1 MHNTPLNTASE
12 LVAQLGAQA
21 EMLAGDHIEAALA
34 ANNQEDFQYWSL
46 VAKAI
51 VLLTRQPITAD
62 GSRPDSPAGS
72 QPMETP
78 VHIPR
83 RASA

>member
-1 MHNTPLNTASE
+1 MHNTPLSTASE
-12 LVAQLGAQA
+12 LVAQLGIQA

-62 GSRPDSPAGS
+62 NSTPASRVES

-78 VHIPR
+78 VDIPR
-83 RASA
+83 RATA

>member
-1 MHNTPLNTASE
+1 LHKTPLNTASE
-12 LVAQLGAQA
+12 LVAQLGSQA

-51 VLLTRQPITAD
+51 VLLTRQPVPAD
-62 GSRPDSPAGS
+62 NSSPKSAVAS
-72 QPMETP
+72 QPAEEP
-78 VHIPR
+78 VHIAR
-83 RASA
+83 RARA

>member
-1 MHNTPLNTASE
+1 LHKTPLNTASE
-12 LVAQLGAQA
+12 LVAQLGLQA

-34 ANNQEDFQYWSL
+34 ADNQEDFQYWSL

-51 VLLTRQPITAD
+51 VLLTRQPIPAD
-62 GSRPDSPAGS
+62 NSRPASPADL
-72 QPMETP
+72 QPAKEP
-78 VHIPR
+78 VRIAR

>member
-1 MHNTPLNTASE
+1 MYKTPLSTASE
-12 LVAQLGAQA
+12 LVAQLGPQA

-34 ANNQEDFQYWSL
+34 ADNQEDFQYWSL

-51 VLLTRQPITAD
+51 VLLTRQPIPAD
-62 GSRPDSPAGS
+62 NSRPVSPTDS
-72 QPMETP
+72 QPVEKP
-78 VHIPR
+78 APIPR

>member
-1 MHNTPLNTASE
+1 MHNTPLSTASE
-12 LVAQLGAQA
+12 LVAQLGSQA

-34 ANNQEDFQYWSL
+34 GDNQEDFQYWSL

-51 VLLTRQPITAD
+51 VLLTRHPVTAD
-62 GSRPDSPAGS
+62 SSRPLAPADS
-72 QPMETP
+72 QPVEKP
-78 VHIPR
+78 AHIPR

>member
-1 MHNTPLNTASE
+1 MHNTPLHTAAD

-21 EMLAGDHIEAALA
+21 EMLAGDRIEAALA
-34 ANNQEDFQYWSL
+34 ADNQEDFQYWSL

-62 GSRPDSPAGS
+62 SSRPAPSAES
-72 QPMETP
+72 RPMEPP

>member
-1 MHNTPLNTASE
+1 MHNTPLSTASD

-62 GSRPDSPAGS
+62 NPKPASPAES
-72 QPMETP
+72 RPMETP
-78 VHIPR
+78 AHIPR

>member
-1 MHNTPLNTASE
+1 MHNTPLNTASD
-12 LVAQLGAQA
+12 LVAQLGPQA
-21 EMLAGDHIEAALA
+21 ELLAGDHIEAALA
-34 ANNQEDFQYWSL
+34 ADNQEDFQYWSL

-51 VLLTRQPITAD
+51 ALLTRQPITAD
-62 GSRPDSPAGS
+62 SSRPAPVAESR
-72 QPMETP
+72 PMEPP

>member
-1 MHNTPLNTASE
+1 LHNTPLNTASE

-21 EMLAGDHIEAALA
+21 ELLAGDHFEAALA
-34 ANNQEDFQYWSL
+34 ADNQEDFQYWSL

-51 VLLTRQPITAD
+51 VLLTRQPIAAD
-62 GSRPDSPAGS
+62 SPRPVPAAESRP
-72 QPMETP
+72 MEPP

>member
-1 MHNTPLNTASE
+1 MHNTPLSTASE
-12 LVAQLGAQA
+12 LVAQLGLQA

-34 ANNQEDFQYWSL
+34 ADDQEDFQYWSL

-51 VLLTRQPITAD
+51 VLLTRQPIPAD
-62 GSRPDSPAGS
+62 NSRPEAPADL
-72 QPMETP
+72 QPAKEP
-78 VHIPR
+78 VRVTR

>member
-1 MHNTPLNTASE
+1 MHKTPLNTASE
-12 LVAQLGAQA
+12 LVAQLGPQA

-51 VLLTRQPITAD
+51 VLLARQPVAAD
-62 GSRPDSPAGS
+62 NSSPRSAVAPRPA
-72 QPMETP
+72 EEL
-78 VHIPR
+78 VHIAR
-83 RASA
+83 RARA

>member
-12 LVAQLGAQA
+12 LVTQLGSQA

-34 ANNQEDFQYWSL
+34 ADNQEDFQYWSL

-51 VLLTRQPITAD
+51 VLLTRQPVPAD
-62 GSRPDSPAGS
+62 NPRPASAPNS
-72 QPMETP
+72 QPVEEL
-78 VHIPR
+78 VRIAR

>member
-1 MHNTPLNTASE
+1 MHNTPLSTASE

-21 EMLAGDHIEAALA
+21 EMLAGDHIEVALA
-34 ANNQEDFQYWSL
+34 ADNQEDFQYWSL

-62 GSRPDSPAGS
+62 SSRPASPADS
-72 QPMETP
+72 RPAEPP

>member
-1 MHNTPLNTASE
+1 MHNTPLHTVAD

-34 ANNQEDFQYWSL
+34 GNNQEDFQYWSL

-51 VLLTRQPITAD
+51 VLLTRYPITAD
-62 GSRPDSPAGS
+62 SSRPAPPAES
-72 QPMETP
+72 RPMEPP
-78 VHIPR
+78 VHIFR

>member
-34 ANNQEDFQYWSL
+34 ANNPEDFQYWSL

>member
-1 MHNTPLNTASE
+1 LHNTPLNTASE

>member
-1 MHNTPLNTASE
+1 MHNTPLGTASE
-12 LVAQLGAQA
+12 LVAQLGPQA

-34 ANNQEDFQYWSL
+34 ADDQEDFQYWSL

-51 VLLTRQPITAD
+51 VLLTRQPIPAD
-62 GSRPDSPAGS
+62 NSRPASPADLQSAQGS
-72 QPMETP
+72 
-78 VHIPR
+78 VRIAR

>member
-1 MHNTPLNTASE
+1 MHNTPLSTASE

-34 ANNQEDFQYWSL
+34 ANNQEDFQYWSM

-62 GSRPDSPAGS
+62 SSRPASSAESRPLE
-72 QPMETP
+72 PP
-78 VHIPR
+78 VHILR

>member
-12 LVAQLGAQA
+12 LVTQLGSQA

-34 ANNQEDFQYWSL
+34 ADNQEEFQYWSL

-51 VLLTRQPITAD
+51 VLLTRQPVAAD
-62 GSRPDSPAGS
+62 NS
-72 QPMETP
+72 QPAAPAASQPAEQP
-78 VHIPR
+78 VLIPR

>member
-12 LVAQLGAQA
+12 LVAQLGAEA
-21 EMLAGDHIEAALA
+21 EMLAGDHVEAALA
-34 ANNQEDFQYWSL
+34 ANNPEDFQYWSL

>member
-1 MHNTPLNTASE
+1 MHKTPLSTASE
-12 LVAQLGAQA
+12 LVAQLGPQA

-34 ANNQEDFQYWSL
+34 ASNEEDFQYWSL

-51 VLLTRQPITAD
+51 VLLTRQAAQTE
-62 GSRPDSPAGS
+62 SS
-72 QPMETP
+72 QPVPAANSQPADQP
-78 VHIPR
+78 VRITR

>member
-1 MHNTPLNTASE
+1 MHNTPLSTASD

-62 GSRPDSPAGS
+62 GSMPASPAGS
-72 QPMETP
+72 QPMEPP

>member
-1 MHNTPLNTASE
+1 MHNTPLSTASE

-34 ANNQEDFQYWSL
+34 ADNQEDFQYWSL

-62 GSRPDSPAGS
+62 SSRPAESRPT
-72 QPMETP
+72 ETP
-78 VHIPR
+78 VPVPR

>member
-1 MHNTPLNTASE
+1 MHKTPLNTASE

-21 EMLAGDHIEAALA
+21 EMLAGDHMEAALA
-34 ANNQEDFQYWSL
+34 ANNEEDFQHWAL

-51 VLLTRQPITAD
+51 VLLTRQTVP
-62 GSRPDSPAGS
+62 PDNSKPASPAEL
-72 QPMETP
+72 QPAEQLVRTT
-78 VHIPR
+78 R